1 MKLTLKNYR
10 KNKILEWT
18 EEMSDHAIKLFVLNK
33 MIKVFNVA
41 ADIYISLVFI

>member
-18 EEMSDHAIKLFVLNK
+18 EEMSDPAIKLFVVNK

-41 ADIYISLVFI
+41 ADIFTLFSYE